1 MRCALLLGVVLLLVV
16 VVDGLHAHEV
26 RPAYLE
32 LRQTGPETYH
42 AFWKVPARG
51 ELRLGLYVRLPES
64 CQHVAPP
71 AGSHV
76 TDAFIERF
84 AVTCPGG
91 LSGGMILIDGLAATL
106 TDVLARVERADGT
119 TQVVQL
125 TPSTPAFVVEAS
137 PGRAQVAGTYLRLG
151 VEHILRG
158 LDHLLFVL
166 GLLVLV
172 GRRGTL
178 MFKTV
183 TAFTVAHSLTLG
195 AATLGIV
202 SVPAA
207 PLNAVIA
214 LSILFVGVE
223 IARQQRGATSLTIE
237 HPWGAAFGFGLLHG
251 FGYASGLST
260 LGLPAHEI
268 VMALLL
274 FNIGVEMGQLGFV
287 ALYYA
292 LRNAFRTLE
301 VSLPRWVDAMPAYVI
316 GSLGAY
322 WTIAQMAV
330 LFKSGG

>member
-1 MRCALLLGVVLLLVV
+1 MKRPCLLVV
-16 VVDGLHAHEV
+16 ALLFTLVQDGLHAHEV

-32 LRQTGPETYH
+32 LRQTGSETYNVL
-42 AFWKVPARG
+42 WKVPARG
-51 ELRLGLYVRLPES
+51 DLRLGLYVRLPEH
-64 CQHVAPP
+64 CQNAAPP
-71 AGSHV
+71 AGDHV
-76 TDAFIERF
+76 AEAFIERF
-84 AVTCPGG
+84 SVHCPGG
-91 LSGGMILIDGLAATL
+91 LSAGKVLIDGLSATL
-106 TDVLARVERADGT
+106 TDVLARVERSDGT
-119 TQVVQL
+119 TQVVRL
-125 TPSTPAFVVEAS
+125 TPSMPAFVVEAV

-172 GRRGTL
+172 GRRWKL

-202 SVPAA
+202 HVPAT

-223 IARQQRGATSLTIE
+223 IVRQQRGETSITIN
-237 HPWGAAFGFGLLHG
+237 HPWGAALGFGLLHG

-268 VMALLL
+268 VAALLL
-274 FNIGVEMGQLGFV
+274 FNLGVELGQLGFV
-287 ALYYA
+287 ALYVA
-292 LRNAFRTLE
+292 LQYAFRLLE
-301 VSLPRWVDAMPAYVI
+301 VSLPRWADAVPAYVV

-322 WTIAQMAV
+322 WTMAQTAI
-330 LFKSGG
+330 LIKSGG

>member
-1 MRCALLLGVVLLLVV
+1 MRYTLLLGMALLLVV
-16 VVDGLHAHEV
+16 VVDGLYAHEV

-32 LRQTGPETYH
+32 LRQTGPETYDVL
-42 AFWKVPARG
+42 WKVPARG
-51 ELRLGLYVRLPES
+51 ELRLGLYVRLPEH
-64 CQHVAPP
+64 CQRAALP

-76 TDAFIERF
+76 ADAFIERF
-84 AVTCPGG
+84 SVHCPGG
-91 LSGGMILIDGLAATL
+91 LSGSKLLIDGLAATL

-119 TQVVQL
+119 TQVVRL
-125 TPSTPAFVVEAS
+125 TPSTPAFVVEAV
-137 PGRAQVAGTYLRLG
+137 PGRVQVAGTYLRLG
-151 VEHILRG
+151 VEHILQG

-172 GRRGTL
+172 GCRWKL

-202 SVPAA
+202 YIPAA

-223 IARQQRGATSLTIE
+223 IARQQRGATSLTIK

-268 VMALLL
+268 VVALLL
-274 FNIGVEMGQLGFV
+274 FNIGVELGQLGFV
-287 ALYYA
+287 ALYVA
-292 LRNAFRTLE
+292 LRYAFRILE
-301 VSLPRWVDAMPAYVI
+301 VAPPRWADAVPAYVI

-322 WTIAQMAV
+322 WTMVQTAV
-330 LFKSGG
+330 LIRTGG